1 MLKGYR
7 PCQHSLCWSPKCN
20 NCPKCSKVL
29 NVITFGPKHNTALNV
44 ITFSLTC
51 NKPPM
56 QSFNC
61 TNIEITRKRK
71 STDLYIRQILG
82 SEVHFL
88 YCLPFA
94 RFVYKIYSYALLT
107 KSEVKMVGYWL
118 SSFYCIMDLTEQ
130 AWSREFVFSWRNH

>member
-94 RFVYKIYSYALLT
+94 RFVWVCIKYIHMRYWPRVRSKWLDIGWVLFIALWT
-107 KSEVKMVGYWL
+107 WL
-118 SSFYCIMDLTEQ
+118 WQ
-130 AWSREFVFSWRNH
+130 ADCSNIQ